1 MTACPSRDLIVELLD
16 ERLQGPELAEI
27 VAHIE
32 DCLRCQT
39 HLEDLTRAAGR
50 ITTLKEVAA
59 KTESESEAAADPT
72 VRDES
77 GPAADVGG
85 TPRIEGAGADPEPTI
100 RSPSPFTDQGQPA
113 DPHRTHPEIGLGNGS
128 VSADRGGPRTD
139 FPEVPGYEII
149 ERLGEGGMG
158 IVYKA
163 RQLGLNRPVAL
174 KMIRGGSQ
182 ARPGHFRRF
191 ATEAEAVARLRHAN
205 ILQIYDIG
213 QANGLPYVALE
224 LLEGG
229 RLHDRLAGTPQPA
242 GFAAELLATLARA
255 VQKAHEAGII
265 HRDLKPANVLY
276 TSDGVPKI
284 TDFGLAKR
292 IDSNDHHTESGQIM
306 GSPSY
311 MAPEQARGHSRGVGA
326 AADVYA
332 LGAILYE
339 MLTGRPPFKGETPM
353 ETVRQVLDDEPV
365 PPSRLVPRLPRDL
378 ETICLKCLHKDPAR
392 RYASAQALAD
402 DLVHYLH
409 GEPILA
415 RPTPAWERA
424 AKWARRRPLAAA
436 AWILGGSL
444 FLGLTAGGFAYEH
457 NLRIDQQ
464 KLTETILARQTAGLS
479 LLEKADAARSQGELE
494 QAQLELSEFFPG
506 IANERRL
513 KSLAVRI
520 ADKRKWVRDQLAAL
534 QSQQADRDRLRADR
548 DLFQKFRALRRQAQ
562 LYAVRL
568 GVIEPADYQKSLRD
582 TALAALAVFAQDPG
596 APAGD
601 WSLVR
606 PLPEALDQA
615 EQDEVK
621 GGCFDLLLILSE
633 ALGPAEGLKVLDR
646 AAALRPEPTPAHH
659 LRRAAILFQTGD
671 KAGRAREEQLANN
684 LPPTTALDH
693 LALGRE
699 QLARGQF
706 RDAIHSSQS
715 AIRLDPDQLG
725 AHLIL
730 AVAYF
735 NTQRYS
741 EAKASLNT
749 CIQTAPELLGL
760 YLFRALVSGEEG
772 NRALVRIRETPARAA
787 EWQLEAAESFAAAE
801 ADYHHAL
808 ELRPSPD
815 LRYVLLVNRG
825 GMSLQ
830 AGRLDQALADG
841 EAAVELNARHYHAHA
856 LLFQICQRQGRL
868 EEAAR
873 ALDRAIERQPDR
885 PELFRARALLVA
897 RPHEK
902 EERKSRDLT
911 PAQRARAIGD
921 LEQAIRLEPAN
932 SPQTAEDHAER
943 GRLLVASGQT
953 TEALAAYDAALRI
966 APEDLKALRLRTLA
980 LLELERYDDVL
991 AACDAFLARGKPSAD
1006 LLEVRGQARLARKDF
1021 GGAISDYTVAL
1032 SLTPGSAA
1040 LLNRRGWAY
1049 LFSDAFKLALADFD
1063 AAVRQDSDLGHA
1075 YSGRGLALVSLGR
1088 WRDAVAD
1095 VETAVRLAT
1104 AGLKQQALYNAARV
1118 HALSLKYA
1126 AEEVS
1131 RRGEAGL
1138 ALHRRLRD
1146 RAAALLLE
1154 SVRQLPADRQALF
1167 WREVV
1172 ASDPVLRQFIP

>member
-32 DCLRCQT
+32 ECPRCQT

-50 ITTLKEVAA
+50 ITTLRDVAA
-59 KTESESEAAADPT
+59 EAELAGDAADPT
-72 VRDES
+72 AHAES
-77 GPAADVGG
+77 CPAADADG
-85 TPRIEGAGADPEPTI
+85 TSRIEGAGADPEPTI
-100 RSPSPFTDQGQPA
+100 RSASRFTDQVQPT
-113 DPHRTHPEIGLGNGS
+113 DPDRNNRRLAWGNGS
-128 VSADRGGPRTD
+128 VSADRSGLRHD

-149 ERLGEGGMG
+149 QRLGEGGMG
-158 IVYKA
+158 VVYKA
-163 RQLGLNRPVAL
+163 RQVGLNRPVAL

-182 ARPGHFRRF
+182 ARAGHFRRF

-213 QANGLPYVALE
+213 EARGLPYVALE

-229 RLHDRLAGTPQPA
+229 RLDDRVAGTPQPA
-242 GFAAELLATLARA
+242 GSAAELLATLARA
-255 VQKAHEAGII
+255 VQTAHEAGII
-265 HRDLKPANVLY
+265 HRDLKPANVLF

-292 IDSNDHHTESGQIM
+292 IDSNDHQTESGQIM

-311 MAPEQARGHSRGVGA
+311 MAPEQARGHSRGIGA

-353 ETVRQVLDDEPV
+353 ETVRQVVDDEPV
-365 PPSRLVPRLPRDL
+365 PPSRLVPRLQRDL
-378 ETICLKCLHKDPAR
+378 ETICLKCLHKEPAR
-392 RYASAQALAD
+392 RYATAQALAD
-402 DLVHYLH
+402 DLGHYLR

-415 RPTPAWERA
+415 RRTPAWERV
-424 AKWARRRPLAAA
+424 AKWARRRPTAAA
-436 AWILGGSL
+436 ASILGGAL

-457 NLRIDQQ
+457 KLRIDQQ
-464 KLTETILARQTAGLS
+464 KLTEAFLARQTAGLS
-479 LLEKADAARSQGELE
+479 LLEKADAARTLGELE
-494 QAQLELSEFFPG
+494 QAQLELSEFFPN
-506 IANERRL
+506 IENERRL
-513 KSLAVRI
+513 KFLAVRI
-520 ADKRKWVRDQLAAL
+520 AEKRKWVREQLAAL
-534 QSQQADRDRLRADR
+534 QSQQADRDRLHAERAR
-548 DLFQKFRALRRQAQ
+548 FQEFRTLRKQAQ
-562 LYAVRL
+562 LYAVHL

-582 TALAALAVFAQDPG
+582 TALAALAVYARDPR
-596 APAGD
+596 ASAAA

-606 PLPEALDQA
+606 PVPKALNQA
-615 EQDEVK
+615 EQDEVR

-633 ALGPAEGLKVLDR
+633 VVGPAEGLKILDR
-646 AAALRPEPTPAHH
+646 AAWLRPEPTPTHH

-671 KAGRAREEQLANN
+671 HAGRAREEQLAKNV
-684 LPPTTALDH
+684 PPTTALDY
-693 LALGRE
+693 LAVGRE

-725 AHLIL
+725 AHLVL

-741 EAKASLNT
+741 EAKASLNS
-749 CIQTAPELLGL
+749 CIGTAPELLGL

-772 NRALVRIRETPARAA
+772 NRAMVRVRETPARAA
-787 EWQLEAAESFAAAE
+787 EWRLEAAESFAAALD
-801 ADYHHAL
+801 DYHHAL

-825 GMSLQ
+825 GMYLQ
-830 AGRLDQALADG
+830 ASQLDQAFADG
-841 EAAVELNARHYHAHA
+841 EAAVGLNAKPYHAHA
-856 LLFQICQRQGRL
+856 LLFQIRQRQGRL

-897 RPHEK
+897 HSQKTEGN
-902 EERKSRDLT
+902 KSRDLT
-911 PAQRARAIGD
+911 PAQRALAIRD
-921 LEQAIRLEPAN
+921 LEQAIRLDPKDR
-932 SPQTAEDHAER
+932 PQTAEDHAER
-943 GRLLVASGQT
+943 GRLLFASGQT

-966 APEDLKALRLRTLA
+966 VPENLNALRLRTVA

-991 AACDAFLARGKPSAD
+991 AACDAFLATGKSSAD
-1006 LLEVRGQARLARKDF
+1006 LLEVRGQARLARRDF

-1032 SLTPGSAA
+1032 SLNPDSAA
-1040 LLNRRGWAY
+1040 LANRRGWAY

-1063 AAVRQDSDLGHA
+1063 AAIRLDPDLAHA

-1104 AGLKQQALYNAARV
+1104 AGLRQQALYNAARV
-1118 HALSLKYA
+1118 YALSLKFA

-1138 ALHRRLRD
+1138 SLHRRLRD

-1172 ASDPVLRQFIP
+1172 ASDPVLRPFIP